1 VLFPSNFRFLT
12 GGLALLLVAG
22 TGPAALAQTADL
34 SVTAQVV
41 ASCQVVGGSLN
52 FDDYTSTDESTGQ
65 ATFSYTCTNGTDIT
79 VTLGDGQN
87 PQGGSRAMLRDG
99 GGGTLTYGLYKDS
112 NHGDAW
118 GLGTDGITVSDTT
131 AEQTSVDVYGLILA
145 GQTPPA
151 GTYNDVVQI
160 TLNINGG

>member
-1 VLFPSNFRFLT
+1 MLFPSNVRFLT

-52 FDDYTSTDESTGQ
+52 FDPYTSTDESTGQ

-87 PQGGSRAMLRDG
+87 PQGGSRAMVRDG
-99 GGGTLTYGLYKDS
+99 GSETLTYGLYKDS
-112 NHGDAW
+112 NHNDAW
-118 GLGTDGITVSDTT
+118 GLGSEGIEV
-131 AEQTSVDVYGLILA
+131 AETSAEEETVDVYGLIEV

>member
-1 VLFPSNFRFLT
+1 MLFPSNFRFLT
-12 GGLALLLVAG
+12 GGLALLLVAA
-22 TGPAALAQTADL
+22 TGPAALAQTANL
-34 SVTAQVV
+34 SVTAEVA
-41 ASCQVVGGSLN
+41 ASCEVVGGSLN
-52 FDDYTSTDESTGQ
+52 FDPYTSTDESTGQ

-112 NHGDAW
+112 NHTDAW
-118 GLGTDGITVSDTT
+118 GLGTNGITVAETS
-131 AEQTSVDVYGLILA
+131 AEQQTVDVYGLIVA
-145 GQTPPA
+145 GLTPPA